1 MPTNSMPVNPLPGV
15 PVVESPF
22 FNVLAEGFAEDPEL
36 LRIARDLNRDGYAVF
51 DFPDAAF
58 GARAAALKRDLDQHY
73 DWPQWREK
81 GGGMRIHDAWKFHPD
96 ARALATNP
104 RIVELLSRLYG
115 RRAFPFQTLNFPVGT
130 EQHYHSDSIH
140 FSSAPERFMCGVWV
154 ALEDVHADAGPLLYY
169 PGSHKWPI
177 YTHEHLGLCAAQ
189 QPGIPGQATFEPL
202 WRELVALSGI
212 APQRFLPRK
221 GQALIWAAN
230 LLHGGDVHR
239 DRTRTR
245 HSQVTHY
252 YFDDCTYYTP
262 MHTDPFYG
270 SIAYRRLVDIST
282 GRDVPNQCG
291 GYPVADAFI
300 DQVQWRPKLPPAPT
314 A

>member
-1 MPTNSMPVNPLPGV
+1 MSTPIPTNPLPGV
-15 PVVESPF
+15 PIVESPF
-22 FNVLAEGFAEDPEL
+22 FDVLTRPFDVDPEL
-36 LRIARDLNRDGYAVF
+36 RRIADDLHRDGFAVF
-51 DFPDAAF
+51 DFPDPQF
-58 GARAAALKRDLDQHY
+58 ERRAAALRTELDEHY
-73 DWPQWREK
+73 DWKAWREH
-81 GGGMRIHDAWKFHPD
+81 GGGMRIHDAWKFNPH
-96 ARALATNP
+96 ARELAMNA
-104 RIVELLSRLYG
+104 RVLDILARLYG

-154 ALEDVHADAGPLLYY
+154 ALEDVHADAGPLVYY

-177 YTHEHLGLCAAQ
+177 YTHEHLGLCAAK

-202 WRELVALSGI
+202 WRELVRTTGVE
-212 APQRFLPRK
+212 PRRFLARR

-239 DRTRTR
+239 DRRRTR

-270 SIAYRRLVDIST
+270 SIAYRRLVDIGT
-282 GRDVPNQCG
+282 GQEVPNQCG
-291 GYPVADAFI
+291 GHRVADAFI
-300 DQVQWRPKLPPAPT
+300 DQVQWKPNLPPTPT
-314 A
+314 M

>member
-1 MPTNSMPVNPLPGV
+1 MSPVATSNPLPGV
-15 PVVESPF
+15 PIVESPLF
-22 FNVLAEGFAEDPEL
+22 GRLKRGFDDDPEL
-36 LRIARDLNRDGYAVF
+36 LRIAEDLHRDGFAVF
-51 DFPDAAF
+51 DFPDPAF
-58 GARAAALKRDLDQHY
+58 EQRAAALKTQLDEHY
-73 DWPQWREK
+73 DWKGWRER
-81 GGGMRIHDAWKFHPD
+81 GGGMRIHDAWKFNPH
-96 ARALATNP
+96 ALALATNA
-104 RIVELLSRLYG
+104 RVLTLLSRLYG

-154 ALEDVHADAGPLLYY
+154 ALEDIHADAGPLVYY
-169 PGSHKWPI
+169 PGSHTWPI

-202 WRELVALSGI
+202 WRELVRHTGVE
-212 APQRFLPRK
+212 PKRFLARK
-221 GQALIWAAN
+221 GQALVWAAN

-239 DRTRTR
+239 DRARSR

-270 SIAYRRLVDIST
+270 SIAYRRLVDIGT
-282 GRDVPNQCG
+282 GQEVPNQCG
-291 GYPVADAFI
+291 GHRVADAFI
-300 DQVQWRPKLPPAPT
+300 DQVQWKPKIPHTPT
-314 A
+314 M